1 MNRHPDIVNE
11 LASISPAVANL
22 DPTLPLSVPEGY
34 FESLPDKILQRV
46 RDLETP
52 KGELEAL
59 SPLLAGMTKKDP
71 FAVPEGYFESL
82 ASQISMKAGGAG
94 EPVAAEKPVETARVV
109 AFSTLRNWTRYAA
122 AAVITAAIAGS
133 ALYFFRADE
142 SEAPGQEKL
151 VASKTDGG
159 QKDTLPVSEEALIG
173 FLDETETL
181 PGDDILFSTEP
192 LDSLVPKDLAI
203 LELNEKRITEILE
216 EIPDAALKA
225 YVDENPDPGKTG
237 STN

>member
-52 KGELEAL
+52 RAELEAL
-59 SPLLAGMTKKDP
+59 SPLLAGLAKKEP
-71 FAVPEGYFESL
+71 FAVPEGYFDSL
-82 ASQISMKAGGAG
+82 ASRISMEAASSGDPAPAEK
-94 EPVAAEKPVETARVV
+94 AAEPARIV
-109 AFSTLRNWTRYAA
+109 AFSSLRKWTRYAA

-133 ALYFFRADE
+133 ALYFLRTAE
-142 SEAPGQEKL
+142 LQAPGEGAL
-151 VASKTDGG
+151 VAAKTESG

-173 FLDETETL
+173 FLGDTETL
-181 PGDDILFSTEP
+181 PGDDILFSADS

-203 LELNEKRITEILE
+203 LDLNENRISEILE

-225 YVDENPDPGKTG
+225 YMEENPNPGKTG
-237 STN
+237 SMN